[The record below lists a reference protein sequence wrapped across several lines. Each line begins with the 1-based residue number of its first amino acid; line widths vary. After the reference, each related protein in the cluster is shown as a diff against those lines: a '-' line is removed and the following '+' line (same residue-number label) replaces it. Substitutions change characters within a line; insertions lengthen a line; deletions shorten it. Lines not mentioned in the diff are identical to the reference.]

1 MTSRTI
7 IYYLYVWFFLLAL
20 NIWAYYGSDTYR
32 KFIDTL
38 KYGDT
43 IKVNDDINIEQEKI
57 LIDGTGNISSSWN
70 LVLSKLTWVTNTWMI
85 SWTGSKSLTG
95 IVLWPDE
102 EKILNLFNEYKL
114 KKLLVHPSLFDM
126 TTEYPDEYF
135 EYYSENLTLYIFSTK
150 NYKEVV
156 NIFEAFATE
165 LPFLLNKT
173 NSIGTNSFFI
183 NVKPEFQDEF
193 VRVVFEYKQKVFWLK
208 IKKDEYNR
216 ARIMIK
222 NLP

>member
-1 MTSRTI
+1 
-7 IYYLYVWFFLLAL
+7 
-20 NIWAYYGSDTYR
+20 
-32 KFIDTL
+32 
-38 KYGDT
+38 
-43 IKVNDDINIEQEKI
+43 
-57 LIDGTGNISSSWN
+57 
-70 LVLSKLTWVTNTWMI
+70 
-85 SWTGSKSLTG
+85 
-95 IVLWPDE
+95 
-102 EKILNLFNEYKL
+102 LNLFNEYKL

-193 VRVVFEYKQKVFWLK
+193 VRVVFEYKQKVF
-208 IKKDEYNR
+208 
-216 ARIMIK
+216 
-222 NLP
+222 